1 MAGTLQIEGQ
11 VKLQKTHGSQVCEN
25 SMGKGHSPPYFVDLQ
40 ARHSEARMVDIA
52 TVMHAGHVDKTERKP
67 RR

>member
-1 MAGTLQIEGQ
+1 
-11 VKLQKTHGSQVCEN
+11 
-25 SMGKGHSPPYFVDLQ
+25 MGKGHSPPYFVDLQ